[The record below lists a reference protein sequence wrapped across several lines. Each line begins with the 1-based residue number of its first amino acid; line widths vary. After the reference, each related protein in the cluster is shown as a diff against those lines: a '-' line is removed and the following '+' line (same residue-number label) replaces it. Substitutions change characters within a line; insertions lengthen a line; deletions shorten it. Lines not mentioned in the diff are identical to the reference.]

1 MRLLC
6 LNANRTSFVTAT
18 VASELRAVL
27 GPCATVIEA
36 TADFGPDVIRT
47 HLDQAI
53 ATHAAVDLA
62 ARHAANIDAV
72 LVAASFDPAVEALRG
87 LLGKPVLGISQA
99 SITFARMIGRR
110 IGYVSAGAI
119 STPLYRD
126 TLSRYDIDRDCA
138 DWQVVETPAAYAQ
151 GDKTSVHAIVT
162 EAVQRL
168 AENGADVAVLL
179 GAVYCGLARKLGAS
193 SPIPIVD
200 GGLSGALMLQ
210 ALCQAGPLAAPRLPG
225 RSQMKGVSPEL
236 TAFAGSSP
244 DPCVP
249 QT

>member
-1 MRLLC
+1 MRILC
-6 LNANRTSFVTAT
+6 LNANRTAFVTAT
-18 VASELRAVL
+18 VAAELRAVL
-27 GPCATVIEA
+27 GAGVTVIEA

-62 ARHAANIDAV
+62 ARHAADIDAV
-72 LVAASFDPAVEALRG
+72 LVAASFDPAVEALRD

-99 SITFARMIGRR
+99 SIAFARMMGRR

-126 TLSRYDIDRDCA
+126 TLGRYDIDRDCA
-138 DWQVVETPAAYAQ
+138 DWQVVETPSAYAQ
-151 GDKTSVHAIVT
+151 GDKANVEAILT
-162 EAVQRL
+162 QAVRRL
-168 AENGADVAVLL
+168 ADNGADVAVLL
-179 GAVYCGLARKLGAS
+179 GAVYCGLASKLGPV

-210 ALCQAGPLAAPRLPG
+210 ALCQAGPLAAPRLPA
-225 RSQMKGVSPEL
+225 RSQMTGLSPSL
-236 TAFAGSSP
+236 TALAGSI
-244 DPCVP
+244 
-249 QT
+249 QN